1 MVILFLVNVNNI
13 TEVLCANEYN
23 AQKCTKE
30 ELNMAFCTSCGR
42 PLQDGEICNCQNNN
56 GFNNNGFNNSG
67 YNNGFNNN
75 VNFDVKSETRG
86 IVDSAKLIIADPKN
100 GVSRFI
106 AGTSKASMMVLA
118 ALYAIIVVLSNVLYK
133 VQSNIKYDL
142 YETGEIIKGIFT
154 DTLSALSDIA
164 ITAVVFYFV
173 IKILTKCNVTW
184 KQAFAIAVVDL
195 MIMIPL
201 LFVTEVLDLI
211 PDFKLLSWVISAIVS
226 VRSWGST
233 ILTYLGL
240 KSVCGDT
247 RSTIY
252 VSVPAMAV
260 ISIIS
265 SLINFLIY
273 SIL

>member
-1 MVILFLVNVNNI
+1 MLYLID
-13 TEVLCANEYN
+13 LC
-23 AQKCTKE
+23 
-30 ELNMAFCTSCGR
+30 G
-42 PLQDGEICNCQNNN
+42 
-56 GFNNNGFNNSG
+56 
-67 YNNGFNNN
+67 
-75 VNFDVKSETRG
+75 
-86 IVDSAKLIIADPKN
+86 
-100 GVSRFI
+100 
-106 AGTSKASMMVLA
+106 
-118 ALYAIIVVLSNVLYK
+118 LYAIIVVLSNVFYK
-133 VQSNIKYDL
+133 IGRNIENVKRLKDLADDYDMD
-142 YETGEIIKGIFT
+142 YEDYIDDFDIEPLVYEVGDIIKSVFT
-154 DTLSALSDIA
+154 DVLTIVAGIV
-164 ITAVVFYFV
+164 ITAAVFYFAIMMIKK
-173 IKILTKCNVTW
+173 IKITW

-195 MIMIPL
+195 MIMVPL